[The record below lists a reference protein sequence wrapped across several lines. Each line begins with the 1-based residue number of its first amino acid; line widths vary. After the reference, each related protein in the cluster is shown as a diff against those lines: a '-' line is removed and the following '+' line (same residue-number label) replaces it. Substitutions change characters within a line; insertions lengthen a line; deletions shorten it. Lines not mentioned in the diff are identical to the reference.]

1 MKNERI
7 LKAYD
12 FFVKKESKKESFH
25 LREMADCIGW
35 KPATIITYI
44 SKQSAKFIIK
54 GSHDKFRLSQN

>member
-12 FFVKKESKKESFH
+12 FFVKKESKKKSFH

-35 KPATIITYI
+35 KPATIIREIGSYAGFSI
-44 SKQSAKFIIK
+44 FSLDIK
-54 GSHDKFRLSQN
+54 RL